1 MKLNPFITLAIVVLA
16 ISQAVQ
22 AWVAIQ
28 PTPSTPPTL
37 QQQYLQQVHEFCEG
51 LANTQEGTDQRT
63 VYIGCW
69 KRFK

>member
-1 MKLNPFITLAIVVLA
+1 MKLNPFITLAIVVLT

-28 PTPSTPPTL
+28 PTAFTF
-37 QQQYLQQVHEFCEG
+37 QQKHFRQVHEFCES